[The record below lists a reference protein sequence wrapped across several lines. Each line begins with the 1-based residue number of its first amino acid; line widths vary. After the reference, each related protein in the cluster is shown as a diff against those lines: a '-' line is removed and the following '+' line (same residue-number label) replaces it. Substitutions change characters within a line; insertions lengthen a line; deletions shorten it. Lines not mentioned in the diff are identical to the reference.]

1 MTMKDVTIQ
10 SRLRSLGI
18 ESPPQKTESTS
29 GNKTEGP
36 SFNDVL
42 KKAIEDV
49 DGLEKEADQAVQD
62 LVSGGETNLHEA
74 MIALQKADVSF
85 KVLME
90 VRDKIVSAYKEI
102 MRMQA

>member
-1 MTMKDVTIQ
+1 MKDVTIQ

-18 ESPPQKTESTS
+18 ESTPKKPEVASS
-29 GNKTEGP
+29 GKTEGP

-42 KKAIEDV
+42 KKAIDDV
-49 DGLEKEADQAVQD
+49 NGLEKEADQAVQD
-62 LVSGGETNLHEA
+62 LVAGGETNLHEA